1 MFKGIL
7 AQSENKF
14 IAETTSKESY
24 KTPGASCELSQGRRR
39 QKLEKKMYS
48 SIR

>member
-7 AQSENKF
+7 TQSENKF